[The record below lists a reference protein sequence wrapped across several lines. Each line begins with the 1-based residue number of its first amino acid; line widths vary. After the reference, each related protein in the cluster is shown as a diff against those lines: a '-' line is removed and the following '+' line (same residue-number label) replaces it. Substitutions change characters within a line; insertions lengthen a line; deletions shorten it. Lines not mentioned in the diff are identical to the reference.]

1 MRCIVPIYMP
11 SLPNYER
18 YNPWQHLVDPG
29 GPHENVGLSH
39 LDASVVS
46 QLASHA
52 LPSSI
57 PTPGSS
63 VTINPQPLPPKEM
76 LQPWLNPGLLV
87 SLNPQPLPPEPPPE
101 SLWNTSA
108 VLFGGGSEV
117 GILPPFY
124 HGPTPDPAPWT
135 AVGAWLR

>member
-1 MRCIVPIYMP
+1 MGLNIS

-18 YNPWQHLVDPG
+18 YNPFEKFVDPG
-29 GPHENVGLSH
+29 GPRENVDLSH
-39 LDASVVS
+39 VSETIASLLHGGSV
-46 QLASHA
+46 
-52 LPSSI
+52 LPS
-57 PTPGSS
+57 PGSTVS
-63 VTINPQPLPPKEM
+63 INPQPLPPGEM
-76 LQPWLNPGLLV
+76 VQPSYLNPGSLV
-87 SLNPQPLPPEPPPE
+87 SLNPQPLPPEPPSE

-117 GILPPFY
+117 GILPPHY